1 MKKVALVLGGIS
13 LGLLVAACS
22 GSDEPTPFPVGQ
34 SASTV
39 ANRLADM
46 TGARWETDADANG
59 KPRLYYALDDGNA
72 VLPNAT
78 DPKEV
83 LAFLEP
89 VRTSLGFARSFAEE
103 LDQGD
108 VATDAAE
115 DRLATMRFSQHVPGT
130 NVPVFDASLVA
141 GVRPDGSLAFI
152 DAQVAHHLDQL
163 RTIPAFDVAQARQ
176 KLQALPGVEL
186 IAGNDPTLGVVAP
199 DPEAPKLVYRT
210 MVGGDA
216 GGRQIDLDAQTGAVL
231 ADSPLTSAGTVNA
244 FGAEERYK
252 GTDPKKRPDARYPVE
267 SGTWDGRAVLGGNGP
282 LGTITAISYG
292 TGLPLPVFGVQEG
305 TTYRFDYNPSE
316 LVSVA
321 GETEQTAV
329 NAFYNV
335 SRTALYFKDT
345 FVLSAWAK
353 DGTELRIHRNS
364 TESNGKTKSN
374 RGNAFFDASDATLTI
389 GDGKMNADQTAW
401 ERQSAAVNVDFI
413 AHEYSHGVVF
423 AITSGRTRS
432 QRLPF
437 LRFNGE
443 AGAINE
449 GVSDILAAYAQAS
462 ITENSSGLFGFAEG
476 LRSDNKP
483 FRHYLHPSWGVDGGA
498 VHMSKARPFNDSND
512 QGNVHF
518 NSTLVSQAWALMAY
532 GGFNDHSRLGVTAE
546 MGLEPAKWLVW
557 NALHAIGGA
566 ETMRMLADKM
576 IVYQLSL
583 IHISEPTRP
592 Y

>member
-1 MKKVALVLGGIS
+1 M
-13 LGLLVAACS
+13 
-22 GSDEPTPFPVGQ
+22 
-34 SASTV
+34 
-39 ANRLADM
+39 
-46 TGARWETDADANG
+46 
-59 KPRLYYALDDGNA
+59 
-72 VLPNAT
+72 
-78 DPKEV
+78 
-83 LAFLEP
+83 
-89 VRTSLGFARSFAEE
+89 
-103 LDQGD
+103 
-108 VATDAAE
+108 
-115 DRLATMRFSQHVPGT
+115 
-130 NVPVFDASLVA
+130 
-141 GVRPDGSLAFI
+141 
-152 DAQVAHHLDQL
+152 
-163 RTIPAFDVAQARQ
+163 
-176 KLQALPGVEL
+176 
-186 IAGNDPTLGVVAP
+186 
-199 DPEAPKLVYRT
+199 
-210 MVGGDA
+210 
-216 GGRQIDLDAQTGAVL
+216 
-231 ADSPLTSAGTVNA
+231 NA

-364 TESNGKTKSN
+364 NESNGNTKSN

-413 AHEYSHGVVF
+413 AHEYSHGVAF

-449 GVSDILAAYAQAS
+449 ECPTSSLPTPRRASPRTAVGSLDSQKAFAATTS
-462 ITENSSGLFGFAEG
+462 
-476 LRSDNKP
+476 RSDTTYIP
-483 FRHYLHPSWGVDGGA
+483 RGESTAAPYTCPRRGHSTTRTTRE
-498 VHMSKARPFNDSND
+498 MSTSIQR
-512 QGNVHF
+512 
-518 NSTLVSQAWALMAY
+518 W
-532 GGFNDHSRLGVTAE
+532 
-546 MGLEPAKWLVW
+546 
-557 NALHAIGGA
+557 
-566 ETMRMLADKM
+566 
-576 IVYQLSL
+576 
-583 IHISEPTRP
+583 
-592 Y
+592 

>member
-216 GGRQIDLDAQTGAVL
+216 GGPPA
-231 ADSPLTSAGTVNA
+231 S
-244 FGAEERYK
+244 
-252 GTDPKKRPDARYPVE
+252 
-267 SGTWDGRAVLGGNGP
+267 RA
-282 LGTITAISYG
+282 
-292 TGLPLPVFGVQEG
+292 
-305 TTYRFDYNPSE
+305 
-316 LVSVA
+316 SVA
-321 GETEQTAV
+321 IT
-329 NAFYNV
+329 
-335 SRTALYFKDT
+335 
-345 FVLSAWAK
+345 VL
-353 DGTELRIHRNS
+353 
-364 TESNGKTKSN
+364 
-374 RGNAFFDASDATLTI
+374 
-389 GDGKMNADQTAW
+389 
-401 ERQSAAVNVDFI
+401 
-413 AHEYSHGVVF
+413 
-423 AITSGRTRS
+423 
-432 QRLPF
+432 
-437 LRFNGE
+437 
-443 AGAINE
+443 
-449 GVSDILAAYAQAS
+449 
-462 ITENSSGLFGFAEG
+462 
-476 LRSDNKP
+476 
-483 FRHYLHPSWGVDGGA
+483 
-498 VHMSKARPFNDSND
+498 
-512 QGNVHF
+512 
-518 NSTLVSQAWALMAY
+518 
-532 GGFNDHSRLGVTAE
+532 
-546 MGLEPAKWLVW
+546 
-557 NALHAIGGA
+557 
-566 ETMRMLADKM
+566 
-576 IVYQLSL
+576 
-583 IHISEPTRP
+583 
-592 Y
+592 